1 MRELRERAEVSYYDS
16 LPGSEEKL
24 IERIA
29 GFPVAI
35 NIRSSVRF
43 TENVFARSPELRMVS
58 IWGTGTDNIDLAA
71 AERHG
76 VAVTNTPG
84 VSAIS
89 IAEHALALLLAVA
102 RKVPQTDAQVRG
114 GHWPRGGY
122 LQMHGKTLGI
132 IGLGA
137 IGQQLARIA
146 AGIGMRVIA
155 WTMHPNPALGFTL
168 VPLDELLRTSDVVS
182 LHLRLSD
189 QTRGFLGRRELALLK
204 PGAIFINTAR
214 GPIVDEQALVDAL
227 RERQIASAGLD
238 VFDIEP
244 LPGGHPLAQLDNV
257 VLSPHAAGITP
268 EALEAGLK
276 LCVEN
281 VWRYLEGSPQNVVRT
296 AAAAV

>member
-1 MRELRERAEVSYYDS
+1 
-16 LPGSEEKL
+16 
-24 IERIA
+24 
-29 GFPVAI
+29 
-35 NIRSSVRF
+35 
-43 TENVFARSPELRMVS
+43 
-58 IWGTGTDNIDLAA
+58 
-71 AERHG
+71 
-76 VAVTNTPG
+76 
-84 VSAIS
+84 
-89 IAEHALALLLAVA
+89 
-102 RKVPQTDAQVRG
+102 
-114 GHWPRGGY
+114 
-122 LQMHGKTLGI
+122 
-132 IGLGA
+132 
-137 IGQQLARIA
+137 
-146 AGIGMRVIA
+146 
-155 WTMHPNPALGFTL
+155 
-168 VPLDELLRTSDVVS
+168 VVS

-244 LPGGHPLAQLDNV
+244 LPGGHPVAQLDNV